1 MMKVTSVEA
10 QKNNKQ
16 RVSVFVD
23 NEYAFSLDETDAVL
37 LKIKPGRELSQKD
50 IENCIMEC
58 NYTKARDK
66 ALDILSRKP
75 VSKKE
80 LENALS
86 QKGFDEAVTV
96 QVIEEMTDLGYVD
109 DYEYGSLFLEHCRLK
124 MWGEKKIRYEM
135 KQKGIDDAVIGE
147 LLSETDFEN
156 DTEEM
161 VKLIISKYGT
171 EDLSDMKTKARITR
185 YFASRGFDF
194 SFIDRLIRLAI
205 EENSNEQ

>member
-1 MMKVTSVEA
+1 MKVTSVEA

>member
-1 MMKVTSVEA
+1 MKVTSVEI

-66 ALDILSRKP
+66 AFDILSRKP

-86 QKGFDEAVTV
+86 QKGFDDAVTV
-96 QVIEEMTDLGYVD
+96 QVIEEMSNLGYID
-109 DYEYGSLFLEHCRLK
+109 DYEYATLFLEHCRQK

-135 KQKGIDDAVIGE
+135 KQKGIDESVISE
-147 LLSETDFEN
+147 ILSDLDSED
-156 DTEEM
+156 DIEEM

-171 EDLSDMKTKARITR
+171 EDLSDMKTKAKITR

>member
-1 MMKVTSVEA
+1 MKVTSVEI

-66 ALDILSRKP
+66 AFDILSRKP

-86 QKGFDEAVTV
+86 QKGFDDAVTV
-96 QVIEEMTDLGYVD
+96 QVIEEMSNLGYID
-109 DYEYGSLFLEHCRLK
+109 DYEYATLFLEHCRQK

-135 KQKGIDDAVIGE
+135 KQKGIDESVISE
-147 LLSETDFEN
+147 VLSDLDSEN
-156 DTEEM
+156 EIEEM

-171 EDLSDMKTKARITR
+171 EDLSDMKTKAKITR